1 MQGLLLLLIV
11 VVLWTASNFL
21 TNALLTTGGYDK
33 PFFVTYANTSSFAL
47 YLIPYLVSSKL
58 RKRWS
63 NASASS
69 HTYTALP
76 QSDVEGQAAAAS
88 QEHQIE
94 DDKEEL
100 PKWLKTLG
108 FDVPTVAADDAVPTT
123 MATSVTTPAV
133 KPFALLAEEQ
143 QRGRNGAK
151 SVKQKPIRLTSSISQ
166 SQQQDSSTA
175 STPLLA
181 PTPPASRPS
190 SPVRP
195 FLVSTSVP
203 RPSSIDGRRP
213 RTSISIV
220 RPIDAAAT
228 PPLAPVVALPL
239 PPLTLR
245 ETAILASQFTLV
257 WFGANWAIN
266 AGLGL
271 TSVASGTTIGSASGF
286 FTLALGAAL
295 GVDRFTVPRL
305 GAVCISALGVAA
317 VTFAD
322 RDTATSTIIPPPT
335 TTDGMGAFVLDGLWK
350 RSSSSVAPAS
360 MAVFASK
367 PPNAPLGDMLAL
379 LSAFLYSLY
388 VMLLKTRIG
397 SEDRISMPLMFGIVG
412 AINIL
417 CLWPILPLLH
427 YSRIETFSLPPSPSI
442 WAGILVNMGITFVSD
457 FIYLLAMLK
466 SSPLITTLGL
476 SLTIPLAVV
485 IDGLKGSH
493 TGGMVAVVGS
503 AAVLSSFG
511 FIGWDDHR
519 LFRDERRK
527 ARQVAMQA
535 AAAAV
540 EQEVSPLEADRAHQE
555 VDHDEADAV
564 QAGQRRG
571 EATYAGNDD
580 GGAARATSRDSSA
593 ITIASSQDSR

>member
-1 MQGLLLLLIV
+1 MHGLLLLLIV
-11 VVLWTASNFL
+11 VFLWTASNFL

-47 YLIPYLVSSKL
+47 YLVPYLVSSRL

-63 NASASS
+63 NAAANP
-69 HTYTALP
+69 HTYTSLP
-76 QSDVEGQAAAAS
+76 QQDVEADADQS
-88 QEHQIE
+88 EHHIQ
-94 DDKEEL
+94 DDKDEL

-108 FDVPTVAADDAVPTT
+108 FDVPTVTPDQSVAAASTAAVVVTPT
-123 MATSVTTPAV
+123 V
-133 KPFALLAEEQ
+133 KPFALLAEDQ
-143 QRGRNGAK
+143 QQQQQQQQPRGRGGKKASCTNLNH
-151 SVKQKPIRLTSSISQ
+151 KPIRLTRSFSHC
-166 SQQQDSSTA
+166 QQQQYQQDDSSTA

-181 PTPPASRPS
+181 PTPPVSRPS

-220 RPIDAAAT
+220 RAADGNASAI
-228 PPLAPVVALPL
+228 PAVPVAALPL

-295 GVDRFTVPRL
+295 GVDRFTLARL

-322 RDTATSTIIPPPT
+322 RDSATSTITVSSEAI
-335 TTDGMGAFVLDGLWK
+335 LDGLWR
-350 RSSSSVAPAS
+350 RSWTSTSAAS
-360 MAVFASK
+360 MHSFVSK

-379 LSAFLYSLY
+379 LSALLYSLY

-397 SEDRISMPLMFGIVG
+397 SEDRISMPLMFGMVG
-412 AINIL
+412 AINIV
-417 CLWPILPLLH
+417 CLWPMLPLLH
-427 YSRIETFSLPPSPSI
+427 FARIESFSLPPSPSI
-442 WAGILVNMGITFVSD
+442 WAGVVLNMCITLVSD

-485 IDGLKGSH
+485 IDALKGSH
-493 TGGMVAVVGS
+493 TGGVVAVVGS
-503 AAVLSSFG
+503 TAVLSSFG

-519 LFRDERRK
+519 LFQQESAK
-527 ARQVAMQA
+527 ALATA
-535 AAAAV
+535 AASAELG
-540 EQEVSPLEADRAHQE
+540 EQHHAPHEHHAHCHMNR
-555 VDHDEADAV
+555 VHPPSIPP
-564 QAGQRRG
+564 R
-571 EATYAGNDD
+571 TPT
-580 GGAARATSRDSSA
+580 TSSSA
-593 ITIASSQDSR
+593 ITVVSD